1 MTASIIKIHYASW
14 KNQPFRKPLCWPLR
28 SWYSLLKQMQPVLS
42 MVLTVPGN
50 ATSGNTHHHLLVML
64 TVATGWQA
72 SNHPF
77 FTTSLSGKF
86 WWGAKCLIKGEIKL
100 LKSGH
105 DSFHTPCSN
114 LFIICQGMCPLLTG
128 SPEGYLHF
136 CVHLNHHWTLPSGL
150 NMHTNNFIDF
160 QGACSTYSYLHAKL
174 PIMFWGWMGQN
185 TGPSYKRPQFMSCW
199 KAEKDLLWLTSRC

>member
-1 MTASIIKIHYASW
+1 
-14 KNQPFRKPLCWPLR
+14 
-28 SWYSLLKQMQPVLS
+28 MQPVLS

-64 TVATGWQA
+64 TVAAGWPA

-77 FTTSLSGKF
+77 FTASLSGKF

-114 LFIICQGMCPLLTG
+114 LFIICQEMCLLLTR
-128 SPEGYLHF
+128 SPEGHLQF
-136 CVHLNHHWTLPSGL
+136 CVQLHHHRTLPDGL
-150 NMHTNNFIDF
+150 TMYTNNYVDFPGAYIQLFTCHTYHYILRMDGSKHRTFIQETTVDVLF
-160 QGACSTYSYLHAKL
+160 ESTKIS
-174 PIMFWGWMGQN
+174 
-185 TGPSYKRPQFMSCW
+185 T
-199 KAEKDLLWLTSRC
+199 DLLWVTSRC